1 MIAPKESVLRRSLRR
16 FTLGSGPLKRGSDRV
31 QLVGRLLVVL
41 SFLLA
46 PPLAV
51 GTTTRATAH
60 LQTVAAG
67 QAAERSPV
75 RAVLLEDAPGTGTRS
90 TYYADAGSSNT
101 ATRAVWP
108 VPGGTSREGTVLV
121 APGSSAGTSVK
132 VWVTRY
138 GSLTRPPLDPAGIEA
153 TATAVGALPLI
164 GLPLAAWA
172 LYAVL
177 SVALDGHRDRRW
189 AQKWAEVEPRW
200 NSARP

>member
-90 TYYADAGSSNT
+90 PYYADGGSSNP

-132 VWVTRY
+132 VWVTRS
-138 GSLTRPPLDPAGIEA
+138 G
-153 TATAVGALPLI
+153 
-164 GLPLAAWA
+164 
-172 LYAVL
+172 
-177 SVALDGHRDRRW
+177 
-189 AQKWAEVEPRW
+189 
-200 NSARP
+200 